1 MQVVFV
7 EEEAAIDLVRV
18 PVTETTVPPRMG
30 PSAGDSREAPV
41 GPVVLLAN
49 ASLDE
54 SDIDPVDDRV
64 DR

>member
-1 MQVVFV
+1 VQVVFV
-7 EEEAAIDLVRV
+7 EEEAAIDLVRT